1 MPNGKRFAAV
11 CGASKKF
18 MSDRPNSAR
27 FIAQRRG
34 GAEKK
39 RREAHNIFMLI
50 RLDMGTGD
58 EPCIQFSAPLRLR
71 ARINTTWHP

>member
-34 GAEKK
+34 GAEK
-39 RREAHNIFMLI
+39 ESEEPHIVPNPI
-50 RLDMGTGD
+50 RLNFGMGD
-58 EPCIQFSAPLRLR
+58 EISILFSAPLRLC
-71 ARINTTWHP
+71 ASAGK